1 MPRTPKTNKKRT
13 VKDWIF
19 TNPRRESMKK
29 AQKVHV
35 ILINIGKK
43 YRDKEARKF
52 RV

>member
-13 VKDWIF
+13 VKSWIF
-19 TNPRRESMKK
+19 TDARRESMKR
-29 AQKVHV
+29 AQRVHA
-35 ILINIGKK
+35 ILVNIGKK